1 MINRSCFFSQI
12 DAFWFVRYLPS
23 ERKRIQEFKKMSA
36 ILNDFAQKKIA
47 QTKENLDNGI
57 ESSDFI
63 SVYLKEVENSKN
75 KLQDRYIPIF
85 KIFTFLPINRDY
97 FDK

>member
-1 MINRSCFFSQI
+1 
-12 DAFWFVRYLPS
+12 
-23 ERKRIQEFKKMSA
+23 MSA

-63 SVYLKEVENSKN
+63 SVYLKEVENSKG

-85 KIFTFLPINRDY
+85 KILTFLPINRDY
-97 FDK
+97 FDKWLIYDTDILNFRKETSGESTGFFTDYM